1 MMALQQGTPARRALV
16 VNVMVL
22 AAVFVV
28 LAVSPAPVSFP
39 ESAWETALL
48 TIGAVALL
56 LVNAL
61 VFPTPRTA
69 SRAPLTAHMPPD
81 DRVLEEFLA
90 CVDYEIIDAD
100 ETAGIVSEVLVT
112 RDGVILGL
120 AVQHGLLRMRRYVVT
135 LDQIHSFDHAARTIY
150 LRPSPS
156 YANAI
161 NPVPKEER

>member
-1 MMALQQGTPARRALV
+1 MMAWQQGTPARRALV

-48 TIGAVALL
+48 AIAAVALL

-61 VFPTPRTA
+61 VSPMPRTA
-69 SRAPLTAHMPPD
+69 SRAPRAARMPPD
-81 DRVLEEFLA
+81 DRALEVFLA

-100 ETAGIVSEVLVT
+100 ESAGIVSDVLVT
-112 RDGVILGL
+112 RDGGILGL
-120 AVQHGLLRMRRYVVT
+120 AVRDGL
-135 LDQIHSFDHAARTIY
+135 
-150 LRPSPS
+150 
-156 YANAI
+156 
-161 NPVPKEER
+161 